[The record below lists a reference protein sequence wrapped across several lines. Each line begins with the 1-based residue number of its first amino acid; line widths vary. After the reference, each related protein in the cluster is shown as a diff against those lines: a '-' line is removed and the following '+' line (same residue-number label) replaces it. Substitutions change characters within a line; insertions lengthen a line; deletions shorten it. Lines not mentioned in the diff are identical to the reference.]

1 MNPEKVVLQ
10 DPGKQRRGRSPREG
24 RASAPQTGT
33 GHALELLSSTHRGPG
48 VRGGREPR
56 AAARERRNWR
66 GGTPAARRRRDR
78 PRTGPHGETCAEAGQ
93 GTVREAPNAGRGVA
107 AGRPPPLPAPRAA
120 SHRRSSSTL
129 SSCRFPDCTP
139 WVPGRGLRLVLRLR
153 PPRSTEGEEGW
164 GADDGGGPAG
174 KGGLQGGGWGGA
186 PAALGAAGP
195 RARRGEVAAPTR
207 GTAEGEGSQAKTPPL
222 AAGPGRAHWGLHGG
236 GKATAKERGL
246 FGLRIGSLP
255 VMNNLRRKALNA
267 VVKGQRRADFHSA
280 IK

>member
-153 PPRSTEGEEGW
+153 PPRSTEGEEDW

-186 PAALGAAGP
+186 G
-195 RARRGEVAAPTR
+195 RARCRRAAS
-207 GTAEGEGSQAKTPPL
+207 AE
-222 AAGPGRAHWGLHGG
+222 RRGG
-236 GKATAKERGL
+236 GADSRHCGGGGEPSQDTPAGRGAWARPL
-246 FGLRIGSLP
+246 GPPRG
-255 VMNNLRRKALNA
+255 R
-267 VVKGQRRADFHSA
+267 
-280 IK
+280 